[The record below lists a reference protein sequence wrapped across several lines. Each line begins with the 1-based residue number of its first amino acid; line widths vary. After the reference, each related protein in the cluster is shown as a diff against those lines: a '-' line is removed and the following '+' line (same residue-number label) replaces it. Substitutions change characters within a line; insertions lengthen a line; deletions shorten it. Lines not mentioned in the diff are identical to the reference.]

1 MSLFKNWPSLT
12 ELFFGKKE
20 AESMAKKVAPTIAT
34 KPKATPKATAAPK
47 PRGTNKDLKSQEM
60 LKKARSEASTKK
72 PTKKELAKMTKVEL
86 EAKGR
91 TVGIELD
98 RRETKDKLV
107 KALHKVL

>member
-1 MSLFKNWPSLT
+1 MSLFKGWPSLT
-12 ELFFGKKE
+12 ELFFGKEEDSVKPV
-20 AESMAKKVAPTIAT
+20 KKAT
-34 KPKATPKATAAPK
+34 PKAMPKATPKAKATPKVTAKPK
-47 PRGTNKDLKSQEM
+47 VTVD
-60 LKKARSEASTKK
+60 KK